1 MTKEERQKRSEEL
14 KAERRAKVLQEK
26 KAREE
31 KEKEKVWLKSKEHK
45 AVLKRAKELVSRIE
59 PASVVVCAE
68 DIPSNPESIPEPS
81 TSRPTD
87 PLQTSL
93 VETGP
98 QLLSLDPFARRRR
111 ANHPP
116 HLYGSSQG
124 HITNHQSRK

>member
-14 KAERRAKVLQEK
+14 KAERRAKVLQRK

-31 KEKEKVWLKSKEHK
+31 KEKEKVWLKSEEHK

-59 PASVVVCAE
+59 PASVVVHAE
-68 DIPSNPESIPEPS
+68 DIPSIPESIPEPS

-87 PLQTSL
+87 PLETSL

-98 QLLSLDPFARRRR
+98 QLLSLDPLKEKKSKSST
-111 ANHPP
+111 PP
-116 HLYGSSQG
+116 LRGQPGSYHKPSE
-124 HITNHQSRK
+124 